1 MAPKRSAS
9 SDRMTQY
16 TYLPR
21 LSTGFAPAFGTAGTV
36 RGDISRMTRDPALPL
51 RGPAFS
57 FLSAVRA
64 GRPRER
70 RGGFGLG
77 GVARG
82 PSPGGSGW
90 LSASTLSLL
99 ATPPAGHAWGRKRRS
114 PPAP

>member
-36 RGDISRMTRDPALPL
+36 RGDISRMTRDPAGPL
-51 RGPAFS
+51 RGAAFS

-70 RGGFGLG
+70 REGFGLG
-77 GVARG
+77 GLARG
-82 PSPGGSGW
+82 LSPGSPVR
-90 LSASTLSLL
+90 LSASTLSLR
-99 ATPPAGHAWGRKRRS
+99 ATARAGHALM
-114 PPAP
+114 

>member
-36 RGDISRMTRDPALPL
+36 RGDISRMTRDPAGPL
-51 RGPAFS
+51 RGAALS

-64 GRPRER
+64 ARQREIHHDQVGCELKR
-70 RGGFGLG
+70 LLERL
-77 GVARG
+77 VAVLR
-82 PSPGGSGW
+82 
-90 LSASTLSLL
+90 LRHAI
-99 ATPPAGHAWGRKRRS
+99 AGE
-114 PPAP
+114 